1 MSISLNHLRHK
12 NFAIYGLGV
21 TGRSVINYFH
31 KHGFENYIGWD
42 DDNDVFRKS
51 IGPDYKIMKRNF
63 LKVVNFVDYIII
75 SPGIKINKAKLKKI
89 LLKNKKKIITDLD
102 LFYLINQDI
111 KSIVVTGTNGK
122 STTCKVIEHVLKKN
136 NINVGLGG
144 NIGSPVLKLDLK
156 KNSFAVIEA
165 SSFQLAYSKFIKPY
179 YAIILNITKD
189 HLDWHGSM
197 TSYVKSKLKIFSLQD
212 KDNFALINSK
222 KILKKF
228 RKNKYMG
235 RIKFVDCKRYEKIRA
250 KIANSYLNLEVNE
263 ENMSFVY
270 ALSKILKIKETS
282 FIKSL
287 NSFKGLNHRHE
298 VFYKKNNKTF
308 INDSKATSFAAS
320 KFALK
325 NNQNI
330 LWIVG
335 GLPKIGDKFHL
346 EEVKKNIIRAYII
359 GKHKSYFK
367 KLLNGKVKYELCK
380 TLKNAIDLIFKY
392 LEDNKEKK
400 ITILLSPASASYD
413 QFKNFGVIAVIKS
426 ARYIEYFAAKK

>member
-235 RIKFVDCKRYEKIRA
+235 QIKFVDTKRYEKIRT

-413 QFKNFGVIAVIKS
+413 QFKNFGDRGEKFKNNIPRI
-426 ARYIEYFAAKK
+426 

>member
-235 RIKFVDCKRYEKIRA
+235 QIKFVDTKRYEKIRT

-413 QFKNFGVIAVIKS
+413 QFKNFGDRGEKFKKLIKN
-426 ARYIEYFAAKK
+426 YIKKYF